1 MLDTTLNARIQV
13 FLDKFDAA
21 LAAGDID
28 AAVGMFAPE
37 CYWRDLVAFTW
48 NIKTMEGRDQVREM
62 LSSCLARVSQA
73 TGKSPRGK
81 ARPKPTA
88 LPNAGSRSRPAPHAA
103 TA

>member
-21 LAAGDID
+21 LAAGDLD

-48 NIKTMEGRDQVREM
+48 NIKTMEGRDQVRDM
-62 LSSCLARVSQA
+62 LSHCLCEREAAQLENR
-73 TGKSPRGK
+73 RGGERDRGPV
-81 ARPKPTA
+81 A
-88 LPNAGSRSRPAPHAA
+88 
-103 TA
+103 